1 MKKHMKKIASVLT
14 VASIL
19 GTSVITPFNALSE
32 IPVKAAVSATAP
44 IYTAPTE
51 FPAYKEF
58 SKTNV
63 SVYLP
68 LIEFYGVYL
77 EIDMTKLSNGYGL
90 QVKLPD
96 GTTKTQY
103 STTAAGVSEKMYIDV
118 LSQEYTKN
126 TRISINVISPAA
138 KIVEQNDVA
147 LTGADFIGDAEKG
160 LQDFGQ
166 KVYNL
171 YQNQM
176 FVTLATGITAADVD
190 AAENAALTVEES
202 SEKFRLM
209 NLLNE
214 AHQQFDTLTYIKIKQ
229 QNEVARKAVNE
240 LFTNNTPTSGTIKST
255 LTQSAFDAAKTL
267 VNQLIDSTQKT
278 AMLADLQQAQNLLKA
293 SSVSLT
299 VAPFQLGKDNYV
311 TGQFSGDVAKISLT
325 VNGGTEGVKVG
336 VTPSVLKYYAKN
348 VILKDTDD
356 VLLTAYDTKGTVLGT
371 KKVTVE
377 KQVVT
382 TGSIDSITPF
392 KIGTDNYVTGKYSG
406 DVAKISLTV
415 NGVEGTKVGVTP
427 PDLKY
432 YAKGVILKDTD
443 IVKLTAYD
451 VTGKVLDTET
461 VTIAK
466 QVVTSGFITS
476 IAPFKIGTDNYI
488 TGQYTG
494 DVAKISLTVNGVE
507 GVKVPVT
514 PSAIKY
520 YAKTVI
526 LNTTDK
532 AVLTTYD
539 INGKVL
545 DTETVS
551 TTK

>member
-1 MKKHMKKIASVLT
+1 MKTPMKKIVSFLT
-14 VASIL
+14 VTSIL
-19 GTSVITPFNALSE
+19 GMGIVTPFNVLSE
-32 IPVKAAVSATAP
+32 TPVQAASAS
-44 IYTAPTE
+44 
-51 FPAYKEF
+51 
-58 SKTNV
+58 SKMASDAVVALFANNNPSTNV
-63 SVYLP
+63 LKVTTDQQAIDSAQQLVNLAVGITEDVRANMQVAIDQAKDLLKIRNTPADYSLFADDADITSVAITGIMGKGITSVRL
-68 LIEFYGVYL
+68 LIDGVAKATGTL
-77 EIDMTKLSNGYGL
+77 H
-90 QVKLPD
+90 PD
-96 GTTKTQY
+96 GTYSISTNDFITQGSKVEVAGYNGTSEVSRKTVRVSNNEKPLVPGTNDTLAKKMASDAILNLFQNNNP
-103 STTAAGVSEKMYIDV
+103 STNTLKPTTA
-118 LSQEYTKN
+118 
-126 TRISINVISPAA
+126 
-138 KIVEQNDVA
+138 
-147 LTGADFIGDAEKG
+147 
-160 LQDFGQ
+160 
-166 KVYNL
+166 
-171 YQNQM
+171 
-176 FVTLATGITAADVD
+176 
-190 AAENAALTVEES
+190 
-202 SEKFRLM
+202 
-209 NLLNE
+209 
-214 AHQQFDTLTYIKIKQ
+214 
-229 QNEVARKAVNE
+229 
-240 LFTNNTPTSGTIKST
+240 
-255 LTQSAFDAAKTL
+255 
-267 VNQLIDSTQKT
+267 QKT
-278 AMLADLQQAQNLLKA
+278 IDFAQNLINVVIDPVVKA
-293 SSVSLT
+293 NMQKELDNAQVLLNAANISLT
-299 VAPFQLGKDNYV
+299 VTPFKLGSDNYV

-325 VNGGTEGVKVG
+325 VNNKEGVKVG

-382 TGSIDSITPF
+382 TRSIDSITPF

-514 PSAIKY
+514 PPAIKY

-532 AVLTTYD
+532 AVLTAYD
-539 INGKVL
+539 ITGKVL
-545 DTETVS
+545 DTKIVS
-551 TTK
+551 ATK